1 MEKRPISDEIKKS
14 YLEYAMSVIVSRALP
29 DIRDGLKP
37 VQRRI
42 LYAMSEMGFTH
53 DKPYKK
59 SARIVGETM
68 GKYHPHGD
76 TAIYDTM
83 ARMAQDF
90 SLRYPLIDGQGNF
103 GSIDGDAPA
112 AMRYTEA
119 RMAPLSEEM
128 IQDIDKET
136 VKFRLNF
143 DGSLEEPEYLPSKIP
158 QLLINGTSGIAVGMA
173 TNLVP
178 HNMTEVLDAVKFEI
192 GKPDSTVEDL
202 LKYVKA
208 PDFPGGGIVFY
219 TPELLN
225 AYRTGKGK
233 ALCQG
238 EVDLK
243 EDRRI
248 IITSL
253 PYGINKSVFISNV
266 AEQAKNEILK
276 GITDIRDESDR
287 TGMRIVIK
295 VRDNEMRSL
304 VLNQLYEHTELET
317 SISIANLVLVNN
329 EPKML
334 DLKSLIDKFIEH
346 RLDIIVKRSEYD
358 LKKNKA
364 REHVLIG
371 LDVALQNL
379 DAVIELI
386 KGSKDTVTARKG
398 LIEKF
403 ELTEIQANAILD
415 MRLQRIT
422 ALETSK
428 IRDELAQV
436 RKKIEEL
443 EKIIADEA
451 VRRKILTREM
461 DEIRKKYGDNRRTK
475 ISYKEVKG
483 RSIEDLIPS
492 EESVIILSEGGLLK
506 RVSLEEYKA
515 QKRGGKGILT
525 STRKEDSIKGL
536 VSCDSHDVIYFFTNT
551 GRVLKSKAYEIPK
564 KSRKAVGTVAEAI
577 LSISEGEKV
586 EQIIKAPEKRGAY
599 LVLVTKYG
607 FIKKTPAKNLFDMRI
622 SGLKIITL
630 AEDDEVIAVEHSEK
644 PSKVFVL
651 SSNGKAAV
659 FETKEIRATGRTS
672 RGVKSMKLKN
682 GETVVTSF
690 LVDDSGSVLSVSEK
704 GIGKRTS
711 LAQFPVH
718 HRGSSGVFI
727 FKESPKTGKIVKAVP
742 VSDDQEIIIVSKKE
756 KTIRMSVNGIR
767 LQSRLTS
774 GVRLISMDEDD
785 QVITVTVV

>member
-14 YLEYAMSVIVSRALP
+14 YLEYAMSVIVNRALP
-29 DIRDGLKP
+29 DVKDGLKP

-42 LYAMSEMGFTH
+42 LYAMSELGFTH

-83 ARMAQDF
+83 ARMAQSF

-103 GSIDGDAPA
+103 GSIDGDSPA

-119 RMAPLSEEM
+119 RLAQISEEM
-128 IQDIDKET
+128 TQDIEKET
-136 VKFRLNF
+136 VRFRLNF
-143 DGSLEEPEYLPSKIP
+143 DGSLEEPEYFPSKIP
-158 QLLINGTSGIAVGMA
+158 QLLVNGGSGIAVGMA

-178 HNMTEVLDAVKFEI
+178 HNMNEICDAIKFEI
-192 GKPDSTVEDL
+192 EKPESTVDDL
-202 LKYVKA
+202 LKHVKA

-219 TPELLN
+219 TPELLD
-225 AYRTGKGK
+225 AYKTGKGK

-253 PYGINKSVFISNV
+253 PYGVNKSVFISNV

-295 VRDNEMRSL
+295 VRDNDMRSL

-317 SISIANLVLVNN
+317 SIAIANLVLVNN
-329 EPKML
+329 EPKLL
-334 DLKSLIDKFIEH
+334 DLKSLIDMFIGH
-346 RLDIIVKRSEYD
+346 RLDIIVKRSEFD

-364 REHVLIG
+364 REHILMG

-379 DAVIELI
+379 DPVIELI
-386 KGSKDTVTARKG
+386 KSSRDTAMARSG
-398 LIEKF
+398 LMEKF
-403 ELTEIQANAILD
+403 ALTDIQANAILD

-422 ALETSK
+422 ALETEK
-428 IRDELAQV
+428 IREELAQV
-436 RKKIEEL
+436 MKKIQDL
-443 EKIIADEA
+443 EKIIANES
-451 VRRKILTREM
+451 VRKKILSKEM
-461 DEIRKKYGDNRRTK
+461 DEIRKKYGDSRRTK

-525 STRKEDSIKGL
+525 STRKEDSIKSV

-551 GRVLKSKAYEIPK
+551 GRVLKSKAYEITK

-577 LSISEGEKV
+577 LPIGEAEKV
-586 EQIIKAPEKRGAY
+586 EQIIKAPEKRGAN
-599 LVLVTKYG
+599 LIIVTKNG
-607 FIKKTPAKNLFDMRI
+607 FIKKTPAKNLFDMRV

-630 AEDDEVIAVEHSEK
+630 GEDDEVIAVEHTEQ
-644 PSKVFVL
+644 PEKVFVL
-651 SSNGKAAV
+651 SSHGKAAV
-659 FETKEIRATGRTS
+659 FETKEIRGTGRTS
-672 RGVKSMKLKN
+672 RGVKSMRLKN

-690 LVDDSGSVLSVSEK
+690 LVDDASSVLSVSEK
-704 GIGKRTS
+704 GIGKRTA
-711 LAQFPVH
+711 LTEFPVH

-742 VSDDQEIIIVSKKE
+742 VSNDQEILIVSRKE
-756 KTIRMSVNGIR
+756 KTIRLNVNELR

-774 GVRLISMDEDD
+774 GVKLISMEEDD